1 MLWLKAGGFNKYG
14 EKILD
19 WASIFIHDTTWN
31 FAAEIAVR
39 TVFMFCLIILFLRS
53 TGKRGIRQLSIF
65 ELTIIL
71 SLGSIA
77 GDPMF
82 TEDLPLIQA
91 ILITSIVL
99 VLYRLSTGL
108 AIKFKFFEN
117 LLEGQPTYVVEDGL
131 LVLEELCSGKMSH
144 DEFFAEMRDYGV
156 RHLGQVEVGL
166 LETDGEFSVLLFPPE
181 KTQYGLPIFPKE
193 FKATN
198 VLEHE
203 QPYACM
209 HCGHVAYISTLKQK
223 CERCQNNLGWA
234 KALNTK
240 IVN

>member
-1 MLWLKAGGFNKYG
+1 M
-14 EKILD
+14 D
-19 WASIFIHDTTWN
+19 WANIFIYDTTWS
-31 FAAEIAVR
+31 FAAEIFIR
-39 TVFMFCLIILFLRS
+39 TIVMFSLIILLLRL

-91 ILITSIVL
+91 VLIMSIVL
-99 VLYRLSTGL
+99 LLYRLCTWLTS
-108 AIKFKFFEN
+108 KYKVFEN
-117 LLEGQPTYVVEDGL
+117 LLEGKPTYIVENGL
-131 LVLEELCSGKMSH
+131 LVIEDVKKGKMSH
-144 DEFFAEMRDYGV
+144 DEFFAEMRQYGV
-156 RHLGQVEVGL
+156 RHLGQVQVGI
-166 LETDGEFSVLLFPPE
+166 LETDGEFSVLLFPHD

-193 FKATN
+193 FQAAK
-198 VLEHE
+198 VLENGL
-203 QPYACM
+203 PYACM
-209 HCGHVAYISTLKQK
+209 HCGYVEDISHLEAA
-223 CERCQNNLGWA
+223 CSRCHHLMGWA